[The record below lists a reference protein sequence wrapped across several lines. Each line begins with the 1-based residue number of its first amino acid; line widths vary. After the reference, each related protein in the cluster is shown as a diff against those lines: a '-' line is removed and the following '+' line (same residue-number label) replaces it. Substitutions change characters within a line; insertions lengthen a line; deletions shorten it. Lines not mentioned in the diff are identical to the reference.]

1 MAESRLLDDPD
12 GSPLRGPGASAVPLA
27 LPPHDLMSDDAQ
39 LATDTPTDLA
49 PGTVLSFS
57 KQYQVVGRLGEGG
70 MGKVFKAFDP
80 IMNRYVALKV
90 MKVDVPESER
100 RRFRLEAR
108 LCGGFMHPN
117 LVRVLDVGT
126 TREHGLF
133 WFVMEFLE
141 GMDMTAAM
149 ASGRPIPM
157 HVLKTIL
164 ECVLDALHYVHLRK
178 IVHRDV
184 KPANIF
190 VTRDPHDPE
199 HRPVKLLDFGVAKD
213 LSDPNPD
220 KEHHIMGDPRYL
232 PPEQTRANRPVDGRA
247 DLYALGMSF
256 FEAVT
261 GHHPF
266 EDMFDQHPRELLQC
280 QRERTPVMPST
291 FLGPSISRDQAQAI
305 DDFFATACAKDPAD
319 RFGNARAMLNAM
331 DAMTG

>member
-1 MAESRLLDDPD
+1 MVDHSQEIVIESEPTE
-12 GSPLRGPGASAVPLA
+12 LA
-27 LPPHDLMSDDAQ
+27 L
-39 LATDTPTDLA
+39 
-49 PGTVLSFS
+49 GTRLTFT

-90 MKVDVPESER
+90 MKVDVPESEK

-108 LCGGFMHPN
+108 LCGSFMHHN

-126 TREHGLF
+126 TQEHGLF

-141 GMDMTAAM
+141 GKDITGAM
-149 ASGRPIPM
+149 EGGRTVPL
-157 HVLKTIL
+157 HVIC
-164 ECVLDALHYVHLRK
+164 EIFRQVLDGLHYVHLRK

-190 VTRDPHDPE
+190 VMRDAYDRE
-199 HRPVKLLDFGVAKD
+199 YRPVKLLDFGVAKD
-213 LSDPNPD
+213 LNEVNPD
-220 KEHHIMGDPRYL
+220 VERHILGDPGYL
-232 PPEQTRANRPVDGRA
+232 PPEQSRANLEIDGRA

-256 FEAVT
+256 YEAVT

-266 EDMFDQHPRELLQC
+266 EDAFDQGPRAMLAC
-280 QRERTPVMPST
+280 QRERAPLPPST
-291 FLGPSISRDQAQAI
+291 FLPPETPRDRAQSI

-319 RFGNARAMLNAM
+319 RFGNARAMQNAM
-331 DAMTG
+331 WGLRQLA